1 MGGKLHI
8 VAVLVLLVAGF
19 SVGCMTKENNTS
31 DSNEP
36 GMGIANPAAVYC
48 KELGYEYKIITD
60 SEGGQRGVCILP
72 DNTICDEWEFFKG
85 KCGKEFT
92 YCEKH
97 GGKII
102 TTTEGCNITSECA
115 VCVLSDGTKINEWDY
130 FRMEQ
135 NK

>member
-1 MGGKLHI
+1 MDKKISI
-8 VAVLVLLVAGF
+8 VPVLALLVAGLIA
-19 SVGCMTKENNTS
+19 GCTTKENNTS
-31 DSNEP
+31 DSNE
-36 GMGIANPAAVYC
+36 MEIANPAAVYC
-48 KELGYEYKIITD
+48 EELGYEYKIITD

-97 GGKII
+97 GGKIM

-115 VCVLSDGTKINEWDY
+115 FCFLPDGTKINEWDY
-130 FRMEQ
+130 FRMGEKQ
-135 NK
+135 